1 MQISIKEISFAKKNY
16 KIWLEIASFASK
28 NKYYFSIALNCAHSS
43 LKKDLFD
50 LNIYTWSSGNFFIC
64 KKMKKI
70 YSWKLA
76 IIKKKINFSSLCLL
90 PFQ

>member
-1 MQISIKEISFAKKNY
+1 MTAKKDSIMQISIKEISFAKKNY

-28 NKYYFSIALNCAHSS
+28 NKYYFSIALNCAHWS

-64 KKMKKI
+64 KKNEENLLLKI
-70 YSWKLA
+70 GNN
-76 IIKKKINFSSLCLL
+76 KKKD
-90 PFQ
+90 